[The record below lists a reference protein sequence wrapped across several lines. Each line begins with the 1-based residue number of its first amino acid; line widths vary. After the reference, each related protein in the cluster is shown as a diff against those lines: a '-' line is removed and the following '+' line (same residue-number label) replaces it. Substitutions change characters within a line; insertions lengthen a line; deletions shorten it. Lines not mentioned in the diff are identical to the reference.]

1 MRNLPKKYEVNKK
14 IDKKNFLSSDLKP
27 NEKKKLKESLKKVI
41 LTHQIQGEEIPSIIN
56 NEYNCRVILFL
67 DVEIDSIK
75 NAKFISEIIQNQFK
89 PLCVLNIYDENKQRY
104 SFAYKRLNIQE
115 NQNIIIEYNIS
126 TKETSLFFVDEAKE
140 LIDKYLDYEKILL
153 RDNKLN
159 FYLEAMTKAYIIS
172 NINDSETLM
181 KSNVWYNHKKV
192 KELFS
197 LLIDLEKLKALSIK
211 TKVMKDKVAI
221 NKNIKTIREKI
232 KNLI

>member
-56 NEYNCRVILFL
+56 NAYNCQVILFL

-75 NAKFISEIIQNQFK
+75 NAKFISEIMQNQFK

-181 KSNVWYNHKKV
+181 KSNVWYNHRKV

-221 NKNIKTIREKI
+221 NKDIRIIREKI

>member
-56 NEYNCRVILFL
+56 SEYNCQVILFL

-104 SFAYKRLNIQE
+104 FFAYKRLNIQE

-192 KELFS
+192 KELFN

-221 NKNIKTIREKI
+221 NKNIKIIREKI

>member
-1 MRNLPKKYEVNKK
+1 M
-14 IDKKNFLSSDLKP
+14 
-27 NEKKKLKESLKKVI
+27 
-41 LTHQIQGEEIPSIIN
+41 
-56 NEYNCRVILFL
+56 
-67 DVEIDSIK
+67 
-75 NAKFISEIIQNQFK
+75 
-89 PLCVLNIYDENKQRY
+89 
-104 SFAYKRLNIQE
+104 
-115 NQNIIIEYNIS
+115 
-126 TKETSLFFVDEAKE
+126 
-140 LIDKYLDYEKILL
+140 L

-197 LLIDLEKLKALSIK
+197 LLIDLEKLKAFSIK

-221 NKNIKTIREKI
+221 NKDIKIINEKI

>member
-56 NEYNCRVILFL
+56 SEYNCQVILFL

-104 SFAYKRLNIQE
+104 SFAYKRLKIQE
-115 NQNIIIEYNIS
+115 NQNIIIEYS
-126 TKETSLFFVDEAKE
+126 VLTKETSSLFIDEIKE
-140 LIDKYLDYEKILL
+140 SIDKYLDYEKILL

-172 NINDSETLM
+172 NIRDLETLM

>member
-56 NEYNCRVILFL
+56 NEYNCQVILFL

-75 NAKFISEIIQNQFK
+75 NAKFISEIMQNQFK

-126 TKETSLFFVDEAKE
+126 TKETSLFFVDETKE

-181 KSNVWYNHKKV
+181 KSNVWYNHRKV

-221 NKNIKTIREKI
+221 NKDIRIINEKI

>member
-27 NEKKKLKESLKKVI
+27 NEKKKLKESLKKVT

-56 NEYNCRVILFL
+56 NEYNCQVILFL
-67 DVEIDSIK
+67 DVELDSIK

-89 PLCVLNIYDENKQRY
+89 PFCVINIYDENKQRY

-115 NQNIIIEYNIS
+115 NQNIIIEYSIL
-126 TKETSLFFVDEAKE
+126 TKESSLFFVDETKE

-159 FYLEAMTKAYIIS
+159 FYLEIMTKAYIIS
-172 NINDSETLM
+172 NIRDLETLM
-181 KSNVWYNHKKV
+181 KSNVWYNHRKV
-192 KELFS
+192 KGLFS
-197 LLIDLEKLKALSIK
+197 LLIDLEKLKAFSIK

-221 NKNIKTIREKI
+221 NKDIKIINEKI

>member
-56 NEYNCRVILFL
+56 SEYNCQVILFL

-104 SFAYKRLNIQE
+104 SFAYKRLKIQE
-115 NQNIIIEYNIS
+115 NQNIIIEYS
-126 TKETSLFFVDEAKE
+126 VLTKETSLLFIDEIKE
-140 LIDKYLDYEKILL
+140 SIDKYLDYEKSLL
-153 RDNKLN
+153 RDNKVN

-172 NINDSETLM
+172 NIRDLETLM

>member
-27 NEKKKLKESLKKVI
+27 NEKKKLKESLKKVT

-56 NEYNCRVILFL
+56 NEYNCQVILFL
-67 DVEIDSIK
+67 DVELDSIK

-89 PLCVLNIYDENKQRY
+89 PFCVINIYDENKQGY

-115 NQNIIIEYNIS
+115 NQNIIIEYSIL
-126 TKETSLFFVDEAKE
+126 TKESSLFFVDETKE

-159 FYLEAMTKAYIIS
+159 FYLEIMTKAYIIS
-172 NINDSETLM
+172 NIRDLETLM
-181 KSNVWYNHKKV
+181 KSNVWYNHRKV
-192 KELFS
+192 KELFN
-197 LLIDLEKLKALSIK
+197 LFIGLEKLKAVSVK

-221 NKNIKTIREKI
+221 NKDIRTINEKI